1 MGLLDLI
8 FNLKAGKFTENISGR
23 MPLHIGIIPDGNGRW
38 AARRGL
44 PRSMGHRAG
53 ANTLKRI
60 VTYCDRIG
68 LKYLTVYVFS
78 TENWDRPQEEID
90 TLMKLLH
97 GYLQNAEKELAGTNV
112 RIRIIGD
119 VERLSPELKT
129 QIPRVEELTKDN
141 KGLTLFFA
149 LNYGGRSEI
158 LQAVRKIAEDAAA
171 SKIDTKE
178 INAELFEKYLYT
190 KGVPDPDLIIRTSGE
205 TRTSNFLI
213 WQSAYSEYLF
223 LSIKW
228 PDFTERDMAEAIR
241 GYAKRNRRYGGI

>member
-8 FNLKAGKFTENISGR
+8 FNLKAGKFTENIVGR

-53 ANTLKRI
+53 SNTLKRI

-78 TENWDRPQEEID
+78 TENWDRPQEEIN

-119 VERLSPELKT
+119 IERLSPELRT

-171 SKIDTKE
+171 SKINAKE
-178 INAELFEKYLYT
+178 INAEVFEKYLYT
-190 KGVPDPDLIIRTSGE
+190 KGIPDPDLIIRTSGE
-205 TRTSNFLI
+205 MRTSNFLI
-213 WQSAYSEYLF
+213 WQSVYSEYLF
-223 LSIKW
+223 LNIKW
-228 PDFTERDMAEAIR
+228 PDFTERDMAEAIK

>member
-1 MGLLDLI
+1 MSLLDVI
-8 FNLKAGKFTENISGR
+8 FNLKAGKYTEDISGK
-23 MPLHIGIIPDGNGRW
+23 MPAHIGIIPDGNGRW
-38 AARRGL
+38 ASRRGL

-53 ANTLKRI
+53 SNTLKRI

-78 TENWDRPQEEID
+78 TENWDRPQEEIN
-90 TLMKLLH
+90 TLMKLLE

-119 VERLSPELKT
+119 LEGLSPELRK
-129 QIPRVEELTKDN
+129 QIPRVEELTKN
-141 KGLTLFFA
+141 NSGLNLFFA

-158 LQAVRKIAEDAAA
+158 LHAVREIADDAAA
-171 SKIDTKE
+171 SKINPKDITKE
-178 INAELFEKYLYT
+178 IFEKYLYT
-190 KGVPDPDLIIRTSGE
+190 KDVPDPDLIIRTSGE
-205 TRTSNFLI
+205 MRTSNFLI
-213 WQSAYSEYLF
+213 WQSVYSEYLF
-223 LSIKW
+223 LNTRW

>member
-1 MGLLDLI
+1 MGLLNII
-8 FNLKAGKFTENISGR
+8 FNLKAGRYTEKITGK
-23 MPLHIGIIPDGNGRW
+23 MPVHIGIIPDGNGRW

-53 ANTLKRI
+53 SNTLKRI
-60 VTYCDRIG
+60 VTYCDKIG

-78 TENWDRPQEEID
+78 TENWDRPQEEVN
-90 TLMKLLH
+90 TLMKLLL

-119 VERLSPELKT
+119 IEGLSPELRKE
-129 QIPRVEELTKDN
+129 IPRVEELTKN
-141 KGLTLFFA
+141 NIGLNLFFA

-158 LQAVRKIAEDAAA
+158 LQAVRNIAKDAAD
-171 SKIDTKE
+171 SKINVKDITPE
-178 INAELFEKYLYT
+178 IFENYLYT

-205 TRTSNFLI
+205 MRTSNFLI
-213 WQSAYSEYLF
+213 WQSVYSEYLF
-223 LSIKW
+223 LDTRW
-228 PDFTERDMAEAIR
+228 PDFTEHDMAEAIR